1 MYEGIFEDRSKK
13 YDFNLVIEKM
23 RQLLHRE
30 RVKTADFELDE
41 SNYYDGLAVS
51 YTENYPILN
60 IPIYYRIHYDSFH
73 GEDSC
78 FSASVGVP
86 EGIIEISDMECRE
99 IASECG
105 TNSGMMISFEGR
117 NNDSRYIGIFHLI
130 NSVYGRHVLDLDEMQ
145 HHLHGVRCVVTE
157 IAHKLFEKNSNL
169 YLTGQCDAHT
179 SIAEFEQS
187 NSLFDDDRMIME
199 RDYFKELCY
208 DPHDPV
214 NLEDTIEITDL
225 LYPAESHTDRV

>member
-1 MYEGIFEDRSKK
+1 MYEDIFTDRSKI
-13 YDFNLVIEKM
+13 YDFRLVAEKM

-30 RVKTADFELDE
+30 GVKTSDFALNE
-41 SNYYDGLAVS
+41 SIYYDGVAAS
-51 YTENYPILN
+51 YTDFFPILN
-60 IPIYYRIHYDSFH
+60 IPVNYRIHYDSFY

-86 EGIIEISDMECRE
+86 KGIIEISDMECRE

-117 NNDSRYIGIFHLI
+117 NNDSKYIGIFHLI
-130 NSVYGRHVLDLDEMQ
+130 NSVCGRHVLDLDEMQ

-157 IAHKLFEKNSNL
+157 IAHKLFEKYSNL
-169 YLTGQCDAHT
+169 YLTGQFDVHET
-179 SIAEFEQS
+179 IAEFEQC
-187 NSLFDDDRMIME
+187 NSMFDDDRMIIE
-199 RDYFKELCY
+199 RDYFKELNY

-225 LYPAESHTDRV
+225 LYPAESHTDKA